1 MASASVIGAGAS
13 ALPGDRDTASIA
25 HPDPKGDGRATD
37 RCFPRPLPRRRR
49 GRLAVP
55 ADEESWNDGGFGF
68 QVPARGR
75 GDHAA
80 QPAAAGLIGGDVRRS
95 GRRLRRLGRDRRA
108 LPVPGPA
115 GPVTTED
122 TGTYETDGNTWTQ
135 ESDNAGGFQGVGTF
149 SLVGDILTVD
159 VTTAGVQVL
168 SVWDR
173 S

>member
-1 MASASVIGAGAS
+1 MTRSPLR
-13 ALPGDRDTASIA
+13 AL
-25 HPDPKGDGRATD
+25 
-37 RCFPRPLPRRRR
+37 LPVAM
-49 GRLAVP
+49 LAM
-55 ADEESWNDGGFGF
+55 
-68 QVPARGR
+68 
-75 GDHAA
+75 
-80 QPAAAGLIGGDVRRS
+80 AGLSAGCGSDDPVDPPVETDLTGDYVMVSVTQGGVT
-95 GRRLRRLGRDRRA
+95 LGPAQGATGTLNLTETRYT
-108 LPVPGPA
+108 LSVTVPGPA

-159 VTTAGVQVL
+159 VTTAGVQVV

>member
-1 MASASVIGAGAS
+1 MMRRRPLRALLPLAVVALVGIAGA
-13 ALPGDRDTASIA
+13 
-25 HPDPKGDGRATD
+25 
-37 RCFPRPLPRRRR
+37 C
-49 GRLAVP
+49 
-55 ADEESWNDGGFGF
+55 
-68 QVPARGR
+68 
-75 GDHAA
+75 
-80 QPAAAGLIGGDVRRS
+80 GGDDDPTDPPQGTDLTGDYIMVS
-95 GRRLRRLGRDRRA
+95 VTQGGVTLGPDQGATGTLVLTDTRYT
-108 LPVPGPA
+108 LSVTVPGPN

-135 ESDNAGGFQGVGTF
+135 VSDNAGGFQGVGTF